1 MGDDVRYGATCVLYA
16 FAHDDGTWSEPME
29 LGEATAFDMR
39 PSDEEMERWGRVLA
53 DVSVHMSFRV
63 AWWSINRTFK
73 LMGLKPPYTVRG
85 LRRGGKSHRRLRSRR

>member
-39 PSDEEMERWGRVLA
+39 PSDEEMERWGRVLEVA
-53 DVSVHMSFRV
+53 PTCMTFRIV
-63 AWWSINRTFK
+63 WWSVNRTFK